1 MGIKSLDN
9 RDDYKLLG
17 YARFCFKS
25 SIVVFFVVLF
35 IEWIA
40 DKTLNNI
47 TPFVF
52 FLGVFLLSLSGMVN
66 KVTYKPTGSRVE
78 GKGAFLLGLSYFVFS
93 SVILVVLVSS
103 FLESDPPQ
111 IYRDYEDYLL
121 GLSWLFI
128 LFFQVFLPKAKPPK
142 RYTIEEM
149 IDTIDFKA
157 QRDIAQKAYKTVDSQ
172 TMFVWQSMEYVD
184 RDIGGTFFDT
194 CPHCG
199 GEKEYSKGDDDYGD
213 NTEQYVS
220 CNLCGWRG
228 YRRIKYQRYEKEPS
242 TIYKKSI
249 LFELKENEPKYHTIL
264 KQYFPYKLKTI
275 ESFYIDWKNKQVLF
289 KLFTVDDKYTI
300 EILDFKKA
308 DELFQALELYNP
320 HFSKKSILNVIF

>member
-1 MGIKSLDN
+1 MIVIYLFDTKSDEIFRYSAIFMTVSIILSM
-9 RDDYKLLG
+9 LFQL
-17 YARFCFKS
+17 FLPSFKS
-25 SIVVFFVVLF
+25 QNTYESNEEDILTN
-35 IEWIA
+35 
-40 DKTLNNI
+40 DN
-47 TPFVF
+47 P
-52 FLGVFLLSLSGMVN
+52 LLSQEE
-66 KVTYKPTGSRVE
+66 RVE
-78 GKGAFLLGLSYFVFS
+78 A
-93 SVILVVLVSS
+93 VI
-103 FLESDPPQ
+103 DQ
-111 IYRDYEDYLL
+111 
-121 GLSWLFI
+121 
-128 LFFQVFLPKAKPPK
+128 
-142 RYTIEEM
+142 
-149 IDTIDFKA
+149 IDFEYQNETANKIYETMGP
-157 QRDIAQKAYKTVDSQ
+157 QHIFIWKSSQ
-172 TMFVWQSMEYVD
+172 YSD

-213 NTEQYVS
+213 TTEQYVS

-249 LFELKENEPKYHTIL
+249 LFELKEDEPKYHTIL
-264 KQYFPYKLKTI
+264 KQYFPYELKTI

-320 HFSKKSILNVIF
+320 LFSKKSILNVEV